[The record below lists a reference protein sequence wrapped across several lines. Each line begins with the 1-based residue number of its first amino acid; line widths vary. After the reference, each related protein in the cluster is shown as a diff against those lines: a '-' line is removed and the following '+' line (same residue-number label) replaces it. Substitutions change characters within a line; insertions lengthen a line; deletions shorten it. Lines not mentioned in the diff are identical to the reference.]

1 MLCGRAATTSWW
13 CSKLELLLGVLVHE
27 SLVWKT
33 SRVGVVEVV
42 VLRELI
48 LRGSGLRVV
57 LGDVD
62 LLNLGRGSHC
72 DRFGRLVDERSLK
85 ADLRKKV

>member
-1 MLCGRAATTSWW
+1 
-13 CSKLELLLGVLVHE
+13 
-27 SLVWKT
+27 
-33 SRVGVVEVV
+33 
-42 VLRELI
+42 
-48 LRGSGLRVV
+48 
-57 LGDVD
+57 